1 MRTLLSAGLL
11 VSILGISTQAAFA
24 HHSFSAEF
32 DVGRP
37 VTLVGTVKDFEWTNP
52 HAWIHVEV
60 PDAAG
65 ATQVWAVEMLGVNAL
80 VRQGLTPR
88 TLKTGDKLTITGYG
102 ARNGTTTANATTVS
116 RTETGEN
123 LYDTAAPGED

>member
-1 MRTLLSAGLL
+1 MRTYLAIGSLVCVLGLS
-11 VSILGISTQAAFA
+11 TAALA

-37 VTLVGTVKDFEWTNP
+37 VTLEGAVKEFEWTNP
-52 HAWIHVEV
+52 HAWIHIEV
-60 PDAAG
+60 KDAAG
-65 ATQVWAVEMLGVNAL
+65 TTQVWAVEMLGVNAL
-80 VRQGLTPR
+80 VRQGLSPR

-116 RTETGEN
+116 RTETGET
-123 LYDTAAPGED
+123 LYDTSAPGED

>member
-1 MRTLLSAGLL
+1 MRSLLAVGLV
-11 VSILGISTQAAFA
+11 VSMLGLSTQDALA

-37 VTLVGTVKDFEWTNP
+37 VTLVGTVKEFEWTNP

-60 PDAAG
+60 ADAAG
-65 ATQVWAVEMLGVNAL
+65 ATQVWAVEMLGVNSL
-80 VRQGLTPR
+80 VRDGLRPD
-88 TLKTGDKLTITGYG
+88 TLKAGDKLTITGYG

-116 RTETGEN
+116 RTETGET
-123 LYDTAAPGED
+123 LYDTAPPGTN

>member
-1 MRTLLSAGLL
+1 MRSLLAVGLL
-11 VSILGISTQAAFA
+11 VSVLGTSTAAVA

-37 VTLVGTVKDFEWTNP
+37 VTLVGTVQDFEWTNP
-52 HAWIHVEV
+52 HAWIHIEV
-60 PDAAG
+60 ADAAG
-65 ATQVWAVEMLGVNAL
+65 ATQVWAVEMLGVNSL

-116 RTETGEN
+116 RTDTGEA
-123 LYDTAAPGED
+123 LYDTAPPGED

>member
-1 MRTLLSAGLL
+1 MRTLIALGSLL
-11 VSILGISTQAAFA
+11 CVLGTTTAALA

-32 DVGRP
+32 DIGRP
-37 VTLVGTVKDFEWTNP
+37 VTLVGSVKEFEWTNP

-60 PDAAG
+60 TDAAG
-65 ATQVWAVEMLGVNAL
+65 ATQVWAVEMLGVNSLA
-80 VRQGLTPR
+80 RQGLSPR

-116 RTETGEN
+116 RTETGET
-123 LYDTAAPGED
+123 LYNTEAPGEN

>member
-1 MRTLLSAGLL
+1 MRMLLSVGLL
-11 VSILGISTQAAFA
+11 VSVLGMATAAVA

-37 VTLVGTVKDFEWTNP
+37 VTLVGTVKEFEWTNP

-65 ATQVWAVEMLGVNAL
+65 ATQVWAVEMLGVNSL
-80 VRQGLTPR
+80 VRDGLTPN

-102 ARNGTTTANATTVS
+102 ARNGTNTANATTVS
-116 RTETGEN
+116 RTETGET
-123 LYDTAAPGED
+123 LYDTAPPGTN